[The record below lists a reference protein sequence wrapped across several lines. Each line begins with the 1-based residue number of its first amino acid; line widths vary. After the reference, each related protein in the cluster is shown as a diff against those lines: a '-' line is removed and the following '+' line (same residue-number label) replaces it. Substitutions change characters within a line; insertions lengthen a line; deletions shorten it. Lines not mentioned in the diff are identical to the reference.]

1 MESDPQ
7 AERKEDIMLPGICTS
22 CGAQIVYHHHLTS
35 IPYFSDTLIVSMT
48 CLECGYRE
56 HDAQCLSTRSPSR
69 YILHVKGTAELMCRV
84 VRSTAARI
92 IIPELGVQIDPGP
105 ACEGFISNGE
115 GVLTRVD
122 KVLDTVLQRD
132 DNTEEI
138 VARIH
143 ERKQMIRDILDGKKE
158 MTLILEDPHGTST
171 IDGPDVIIEE
181 LDENHDEK

>member
-1 MESDPQ
+1 MGSDPH
-7 AERKEDIMLPGICTS
+7 ADTKEDIILPGVCTS
-22 CGAQIVYHHHLTS
+22 CGAPVVYHHHLTS

-48 CLECGYRE
+48 CPECGYRE

-69 YILHVKGTAELMCRV
+69 YTLHVKGMAELMCRV

-92 IIPELGVQIDPGP
+92 VIPELGVEIDPGP

-115 GVLTRVD
+115 GVLTRID
-122 KVLDTVLQRD
+122 KVLDTVLLRD

-138 VARIH
+138 IARVY
-143 ERKQMIRDILDGKKE
+143 ERKQMIIDILNEKKE

-171 IDGPDVIIEE
+171 IDGPDVIIED
-181 LDENHDEK
+181 LYENHNQK